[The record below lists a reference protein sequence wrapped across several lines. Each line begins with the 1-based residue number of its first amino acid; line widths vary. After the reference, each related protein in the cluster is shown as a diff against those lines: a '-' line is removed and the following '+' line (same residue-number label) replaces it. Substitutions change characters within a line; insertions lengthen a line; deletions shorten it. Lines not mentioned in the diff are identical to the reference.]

1 MKAPPRTGDRTL
13 LLFLARTLSIPVL
26 LALAGVA
33 PTPVASATAPEATSP
48 APASATVT
56 ASGESAEPGAA
67 AAVLEIDGAI
77 GPATA
82 RYVVHGLEVARKS
95 GSRLVVLELDTPGG
109 LDSSMR
115 DIIRAILA
123 SPIPVVSYV
132 SPSGARAASAGTYI
146 LYASHIAAMA
156 PATNLGAATPVSIG
170 GEPEPAPA
178 PFPGGGERP
187 GKDDHDA
194 TKGENQGGSDDNR
207 ASGAAHDGG
216 RGGSTSSGNAGG
228 GGNGRSSSGKGNTG
242 GAGSSGSSEAPPLP
256 GSAMERKVVNDAVA
270 YIRGL
275 AELRGRNADWAEQA
289 VRGAASLSATV
300 ALQQK
305 VIDVIARDLPDLLAR
320 IDGREVKIEDRTLK
334 IDSRNLAIV
343 HMKPD
348 WRTNLLAVITNPT
361 VAYGLMVI
369 GIWGLLLEGYNPG
382 AVLPGVAGSI
392 CLLIAL
398 FAFQILSVNYAG
410 LALVVVG
417 TGMII
422 AEFFFP
428 TYGSLGI
435 GGLIAFVVGSLIL
448 FDTDVPGLSIGR
460 PLIAAF
466 ATVGALMIAGIVY
479 LGTRSMRHPVA
490 TGTQGMIGASA
501 EVMADFTGKG
511 RVRYGGELWNARS
524 DRTLRAGEL
533 ARIVRVEGL
542 TLWVE
547 PQ

>member
-1 MKAPPRTGDRTL
+1 MNVL
-13 LLFLARTLSIPVL
+13 LLRARRLRL
-26 LALAGVA
+26 LAVA
-33 PTPVASATAPEATSP
+33 CSMAAAPVPGQSP
-48 APASATVT
+48 APSAVPPTAAHADAGTV
-56 ASGESAEPGAA
+56 
-67 AAVLEIDGAI
+67 AVLQVNGAI
-77 GPATA
+77 GPATS
-82 RYVVHGLEVARKS
+82 RYVVRGLEAARS
-95 GSRLVVLELDTPGG
+95 SDSRLVVLELDTPGG
-109 LDSSMR
+109 LDSAMR

-132 SPSGARAASAGTYI
+132 SPPGARAASAGTYI

-156 PATNLGAATPVSIG
+156 PATNLGAATPVAIG
-170 GEPEPAPA
+170 GEPPPAPS
-178 PFPGGGERP
+178 PMPMPGGERP
-187 GKDDHDA
+187 TD
-194 TKGENQGGSDDNR
+194 KGSGGTDKAGGGSDRGN
-207 ASGAAHDGG
+207 SGADK
-216 RGGSTSSGNAGG
+216 
-228 GGNGRSSSGKGNTG
+228 GNGAADKAPQSGPAEPAT
-242 GAGSSGSSEAPPLP
+242 
-256 GSAMERKVVNDAVA
+256 AMERKVINDAVA

-289 VRGAASLSATV
+289 VRGAASLSATA

-305 VIDVIARDLPDLLAR
+305 VIDLIARDLPDLLTKL
-320 IDGREVKIEDRTLK
+320 DGREVKITDNRTVRLETR
-334 IDSRNLAIV
+334 DLAV
-343 HMKPD
+343 VQMKPD
-348 WRTNLLAVITNPT
+348 WRTELLAVITNPT
-361 VAYGLMVI
+361 VAYGLMLI

-382 AVLPGVAGSI
+382 AVLPGVVGSI

-417 TGMII
+417 TAMIV

-428 TYGSLGI
+428 TYGSLGV

-448 FDTDVPGLSIGR
+448 FDTDVPGLNIGR

-479 LGTRSMRHPVA
+479 LSTHAMRRPVV
-490 TGTQGMIGASA
+490 TGAQAMIGASA
-501 EVMADFTGKG
+501 EVVADFSGKG

-524 DRTLRAGEL
+524 DSALRAGDL
-533 ARIVRVEGL
+533 ARIVKVEGL